1 MRRSGDLKHVLQ
13 VLRAGAR
20 AQPAIEQRLRPV
32 DNDLGGI
39 EIVLAAQPVTFRTSA
54 VSAVKRERA
63 WFQQRDVDA
72 AIRTRQPR
80 RRKRL
85 LPAHH
90 RDLHQT
96 ARQFHRQPDRHLQP
110 MFNAGLHQ
118 QAIDH
123 DFNGVVLSL
132 IEIDFIFKIDQFAID
147 TSPGEAVLDQLLHL
161 FFELALAP
169 THNRSHDHDA
179 IFRGQGHHSLD
190 DLLGGLARDRP
201 PAFRAMRNPY
211 RGVEKA
217 KVVIDLGWSFSARSK
232 WLG

>member
-1 MRRSGDLKHVLQ
+1 
-13 VLRAGAR
+13 
-20 AQPAIEQRLRPV
+20 
-32 DNDLGGI
+32 
-39 EIVLAAQPVTFRTSA
+39 
-54 VSAVKRERA
+54 
-63 WFQQRDVDA
+63 
-72 AIRTRQPR
+72 
-80 RRKRL
+80 
-85 LPAHH
+85 
-90 RDLHQT
+90 
-96 ARQFHRQPDRHLQP
+96 
-110 MFNAGLHQ
+110 MFNAGLYQ

-161 FFELALAP
+161 FFELALAA

-201 PAFRAMRNPY
+201 PAFRAMGNPY

-217 KVVIDLGWSFSARSK
+217 KIIVDFGNGTDGRQWAATVRS
-232 WLG
+232 LLDRHSCAETVNRVN

>member
-1 MRRSGDLKHVLQ
+1 
-13 VLRAGAR
+13 
-20 AQPAIEQRLRPV
+20 
-32 DNDLGGI
+32 
-39 EIVLAAQPVTFRTSA
+39 
-54 VSAVKRERA
+54 
-63 WFQQRDVDA
+63 
-72 AIRTRQPR
+72 
-80 RRKRL
+80 
-85 LPAHH
+85 
-90 RDLHQT
+90 
-96 ARQFHRQPDRHLQP
+96 

-161 FFELALAP
+161 FFELALAA

-179 IFRGQGHHSLD
+179 ILRGQGHHPLD

-211 RGVEKA
+211 RGVKKA
-217 KVVIDLGWSFSARSK
+217 KVVIDLSNGTDGGSWAAAGGPLLDRNGWAEPVNRVHVGTLHLIKELPGIGRERLHVPALALRINRVKGERRLARTAQPCDDRQGVPGDFYIDI
-232 WLG
+232 LEVMLACPTY